1 MSARPFS
8 FCSSECALIMSSS
21 PSKPAP
27 AASADTLNNEQDL
40 QGLLEKK
47 EEEIKALKDEIET
60 YKQTIAWQQKE
71 IEKLNVKPSP
81 ANPQVE
87 EIAKESLSSMNSSGT
102 SSKMEERWKNRFQ
115 QLVAYKLEVRSSRA
129 V

>member
-1 MSARPFS
+1 
-8 FCSSECALIMSSS
+8 MSSS